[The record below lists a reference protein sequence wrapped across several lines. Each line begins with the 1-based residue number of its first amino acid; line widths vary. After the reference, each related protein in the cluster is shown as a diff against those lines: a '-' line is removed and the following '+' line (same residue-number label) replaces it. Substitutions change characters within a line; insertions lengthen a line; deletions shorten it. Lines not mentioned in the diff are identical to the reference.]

1 MMLNDKQA
9 IVYGAAG
16 PIGGAVAK
24 AFAAEGATVHLAG
37 RTAERLERVAD
48 EIRAAGGKTE
58 IAVVDALD
66 ERSVDDH
73 AATLGRI
80 DISFNLIGH
89 QQYFGTPLIDMSLA
103 DVEEPVRNMLRTFY
117 LTSRAAARRMV
128 EQGSG
133 VILTFGGY
141 GDPAANLGAFQAG
154 FGAVEALRRSLAREL
169 GPHGIRVITLQTNG
183 IPESNPDTYPEDFRR
198 EVAEQT
204 AAQTMLNRAATLADV
219 AAIATFAAS
228 DRAASITGTAL
239 NLTAGA
245 VVN

>member
-1 MMLNDKQA
+1 MMLDGKQA
-9 IVYGAAG
+9 IVYGATG

-24 AFAAEGATVHLAG
+24 RFAAEGATVHLAG
-37 RTAERLERVAD
+37 RTAETLERLAA
-48 EIRAAGGKTE
+48 EIHTAGGKAETG
-58 IAVVDALD
+58 VVDALD
-66 ERSVDDH
+66 ERSVDQH

-89 QQYFGTPLIDMSLA
+89 KQYFGTPLVDMSLA
-103 DVEEPVRNMLRTFY
+103 DVEEPVRNMLRTYY
-117 LTSRAAARRMV
+117 LTSRAAARQMIA
-128 EQGSG
+128 QGSG

-141 GDPAANLGAFQAG
+141 GDPAANLGGFQVG
-154 FGAVEALRRSLAREL
+154 FGAVEALRRSLACEL

-198 EVAEQT
+198 EVAEHT

-219 AAIATFAAS
+219 ASAATFAAS
-228 DRAASITGTAL
+228 DQAASITGTAL

>member
-37 RTAERLERVAD
+37 RTAERLEKVAD

-73 AATLGRI
+73 AAAVGRI

-89 QQYFGTPLIDMSLA
+89 VQHFGTPLIDMSLA
-103 DVEEPVRNMLRTFY
+103 DVEGPVRNMLRTFY

-133 VILTFGGY
+133 VILTFGGN
-141 GDPAANLGAFQAG
+141 GDPMANLGAFQAG
-154 FGAVEALRRSLAREL
+154 FGAVEALRRSLACEL

-198 EVAEQT
+198 EIAAQT

-219 AAIATFAAS
+219 GAIATFAAS

-245 VVN
+245 VAN

>member
-1 MMLNDKQA
+1 MMLTGKSA

-24 AFAAEGATVHLAG
+24 TFAAEGATVHLAG
-37 RTAERLERVAD
+37 RTAETLEQVAD
-48 EIRAAGGKTE
+48 QIRGAGGKAE
-58 IAVVDALD
+58 VGVVDALD
-66 ERSVDDH
+66 ERSVDEH
-73 AATLGRI
+73 AAAVGRI

-89 QQYFGTPLIDMSLA
+89 KQYFGTPLVEMPLA
-103 DVEEPVRNMLRTFY
+103 DVEEPVRNMFRTFY
-117 LTSRAAARRMV
+117 LTSRAAARQMI
-128 EQGSG
+128 EQRSG
-133 VILTFGGY
+133 VILTFGGN

-198 EVAEQT
+198 EVAEYT
-204 AAQTMLNRAATLADV
+204 ASQTMLNRAATLADV
-219 AAIATFAAS
+219 GAVAAFAAS
-228 DRAASITGTAL
+228 DHARSITGTAL

>member
-1 MMLNDKQA
+1 MMLNGKHA

-16 PIGGAVAK
+16 PIGGAVARS
-24 AFAAEGATVHLAG
+24 FAREGAIVHVVGRTVEPLDRLAG
-37 RTAERLERVAD
+37 
-48 EIRAAGGKTE
+48 EIRAAGGTAE
-58 IAVVDALD
+58 VAVVDALD
-66 ERSVDDH
+66 EQAVDRH
-73 AATLGRI
+73 AAVLDRI

-89 QQYFGTPLIDMSLA
+89 KQYFGTPLVDMSLA
-103 DVEEPVRNMLRTFY
+103 DVEEPVRNMLRTYY
-117 LTSRAAARRMV
+117 LTSRAAARRMI
-128 EQGSG
+128 EQRSG

-141 GDPAANLGAFQAG
+141 GEPAANLGGFQVG

-169 GPHGIRVITLQTNG
+169 GPHGVRVVTLQTNG

-198 EVAEQT
+198 EVAEHT

-219 AAIATFAAS
+219 AAAATFAAS
-228 DRAASITGTAL
+228 DQAAAFTGSAL

>member
-37 RTAERLERVAD
+37 RTAERLEKVAD

-73 AATLGRI
+73 AAAVGRI

-89 QQYFGTPLIDMSLA
+89 VQHFGTPLIDMSLA
-103 DVEEPVRNMLRTFY
+103 DVEGPVRNMLRTFY

-133 VILTFGGY
+133 VILTFGGN
-141 GDPAANLGAFQAG
+141 GDPMANLGAFQAG
-154 FGAVEALRRSLAREL
+154 FGAVEALRRSLACEL

-198 EVAEQT
+198 EIAEQT

-219 AAIATFAAS
+219 GAIATFAAS

-245 VVN
+245 VAN

>member
-37 RTAERLERVAD
+37 RTAERLERIAD

-58 IAVVDALD
+58 VAVVDAFD

-73 AATLGRI
+73 AAAVGRI

-89 QQYFGTPLIDMSLA
+89 TQYFGTPLIDMSLA

-204 AAQTMLNRAATLADV
+204 AAQTMLNRAATLSDV

-228 DRAASITGTAL
+228 DRAASITGTAI

>member
-1 MMLNDKQA
+1 MMLENKHA
-9 IVYGAAG
+9 VVYGAAG

-48 EIRAAGGKTE
+48 DIRATGGKAET
-58 IAVVDALD
+58 AVVDALD
-66 ERSVDDH
+66 ERSVDEH
-73 AATLGRI
+73 AAALERI

-89 QQYFGTPLIDMSLA
+89 RQYFGTPLIDMSLA
-103 DVEEPVRNMLRTFY
+103 EVEEPVRNMLRTFY
-117 LTSRAAARRMV
+117 LTSRAAARWMIA
-128 EQGSG
+128 QGSG

-141 GDPAANLGAFQAG
+141 GDPAANLGAFQTG
-154 FGAVEALRRSLAREL
+154 FGAVEAMRRSLACEL

-198 EVAEQT
+198 EVAEHT
-204 AAQTMLNRAATLADV
+204 AAQTMLNRAATLSDV
-219 AAIATFAAS
+219 GATAVFAAS
-228 DRAASITGTAL
+228 DLARSITGTAL

-245 VVN
+245 VVS

>member
-9 IVYGAAG
+9 VVYGAAG

-37 RTAERLERVAD
+37 RTAETLERVAD
-48 EIRAAGGKTE
+48 EIRASGGKAET
-58 IAVVDALD
+58 AVVDALD
-66 ERSVDDH
+66 ERSVDQH
-73 AATLGRI
+73 AETLARI

-89 QQYFGTPLIDMSLA
+89 KQYFGTPLIDMSLA

-141 GDPAANLGAFQAG
+141 GDPAANLGSFQTG
-154 FGAVEALRRSLAREL
+154 FGAVEALRRSLACEL

-183 IPESNPDTYPEDFRR
+183 IPESNPETYPEDFRR
-198 EVAEQT
+198 EVAEHT

-219 AAIATFAAS
+219 GAIATFAAS
-228 DRAASITGTAL
+228 DLARSVTGTAI

>member
-37 RTAERLERVAD
+37 RTAERLEKVAD

-73 AATLGRI
+73 AAAVGRI

-89 QQYFGTPLIDMSLA
+89 VQHFGTPLIDMSLA
-103 DVEEPVRNMLRTFY
+103 DVEGPVRNMLRTFY

-133 VILTFGGY
+133 VILTFGGN
-141 GDPAANLGAFQAG
+141 GDPMANLGAFQAG
-154 FGAVEALRRSLAREL
+154 FGAVEALRRSLACEL

-198 EVAEQT
+198 EIAEQT

>member
-1 MMLNDKQA
+1 MMLTGKQA
-9 IVYGAAG
+9 VVYGATG
-16 PIGGAVAK
+16 PIGGAVARR
-24 AFAAEGATVHLAG
+24 FAAEGATVHLAG
-37 RTAERLERVAD
+37 RTAETLERLAG
-48 EIRAAGGKTE
+48 EIRAAGGKAET
-58 IAVVDALD
+58 AVVDALD

-73 AATLGRI
+73 AATLDRI

-89 QQYFGTPLIDMSLA
+89 KQYFGTPLVDMSLA

-117 LTSRAAARRMV
+117 LTSRAAARTMI
-128 EQGSG
+128 EQKSG

-141 GDPAANLGAFQAG
+141 GDPAANLGAFQVG

-198 EVAEQT
+198 EVAEHT

-219 AAIATFAAS
+219 AAAATFAAS
-228 DRAASITGTAL
+228 DQAASITGTAI

-245 VVN
+245 FVN